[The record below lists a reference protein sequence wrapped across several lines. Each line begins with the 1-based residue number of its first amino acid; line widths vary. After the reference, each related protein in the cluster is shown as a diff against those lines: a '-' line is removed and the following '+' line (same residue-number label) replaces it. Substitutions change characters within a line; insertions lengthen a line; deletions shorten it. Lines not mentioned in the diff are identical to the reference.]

1 PVRPSCGACEI
12 SRPRQPRPPTS
23 LCARSII
30 HDVASPSGGRRNA
43 TVIWMRISVEIDL
56 CYGYRGDACRCG
68 REQQRVE

>member
-1 PVRPSCGACEI
+1 MRDQPLAPAQANLALRPLYYTRRC
-12 SRPRQPRPPTS
+12 
-23 LCARSII
+23 
-30 HDVASPSGGRRNA
+30 VASGGRRNA